1 MPTAVEEDVHEA
13 PTQDLATPDLTEAQP
28 ADALSTESL
37 SAPTPSDAVAAPPA
51 PPSPEIETDEEDDE
65 TDPGDH
71 SAALE
76 RDHPSFNKSTISVF
90 LQLLPD
96 DGHADGRL
104 AILAVRSHNLTADTK
119 MLRTHALGPLPNQ
132 LATMLTEWEY
142 QLPNRLQARTE
153 QRAKKRAEEK
163 AKEAERKSKSAA
175 ARKPEPKKVEKP
187 KSTTHAAAPS
197 GPVPSPLTEPQ
208 AQLF

>member
-1 MPTAVEEDVHEA
+1 MPTAVEEDVHEDHPEA
-13 PTQDLATPDLTEAQP
+13 LTTSDLPEAQP
-28 ADALSTESL
+28 STPLSTDS
-37 SAPTPSDAVAAPPA
+37 SPDPTANTAAAAPPA
-51 PPSPEIETDEEDDE
+51 LPAPEIETEEEDE
-65 TDPGDH
+65 IDPDDH
-71 SAALE
+71 NAAFE

-96 DGHADGRL
+96 DGHTDGRL

-119 MLRTHALGPLPNQ
+119 MLRTHALGPFPNQ
-132 LATMLTEWEY
+132 LTTMLTEWEH

-153 QRAKKRAEEK
+153 LRAKKRAEEK

-175 ARKPEPKKVEKP
+175 SRKPEPKKVDHKP
-187 KSTTHAAAPS
+187 KSTTSPAVSS
-197 GPVPSPLTEPQ
+197 GPAQSTHAEPQ

>member
-1 MPTAVEEDVHEA
+1 MPTAIEEDVHEDDA
-13 PTQDLATPDLTEAQP
+13 EDLTTPDLTEAQP
-28 ADALSTESL
+28 AASITTESASTPRAL
-37 SAPTPSDAVAAPPA
+37 ETVQAPPTPPG
-51 PPSPEIETDEEDDE
+51 PEIETDEEDEEIDS
-65 TDPGDH
+65 GDH

-76 RDHPSFNKSTISVF
+76 RDHPSFSKSTISVF

-96 DGHADGRL
+96 DGHAEGRL
-104 AILAVRSHNLTADTK
+104 AILAVRSHNLIADTK
-119 MLRTHALGPLPNQ
+119 MIRTHALGPLPDQ
-132 LATMLTEWEY
+132 LATMLTEWEH
-142 QLPNRLQARTE
+142 QLPNRLQTRTE

-163 AKEAERKSKSAA
+163 AKEAERKSKAA
-175 ARKPEPKKVEKP
+175 TSRKPEPKKVEKP

>member
-1 MPTAVEEDVHEA
+1 MPTAVEEDVHEDH
-13 PTQDLATPDLTEAQP
+13 TEDLTTPDLTEAQP
-28 ADALSTESL
+28 TTPLSTNS
-37 SAPTPSDAVAAPPA
+37 SPAPTSSNAAAAPPA
-51 PPSPEIETDEEDDE
+51 PPSPDIETDEEDDE
-65 TDPGDH
+65 TDPDDH
-71 SAALE
+71 SAAFE

-90 LQLLPD
+90 FQLLPD
-96 DGHADGRL
+96 DGHTDGRL

-132 LATMLTEWEY
+132 LTTMLTEWEH

-175 ARKPEPKKVEKP
+175 SRKPEPKKADKP
-187 KSTTHAAAPS
+187 KSTTSPAVSS
-197 GPVPSPLTEPQ
+197 GPVQSTHAEPQ
-208 AQLF
+208 VQLF